1 MALEAVAT
9 AYLIQVPDDLW
20 MGVYGLTCVGGL
32 IGSIAGFW
40 LTKPLRRPAYFFWAS
55 LLVMAISGS
64 QYWLASGPAAIVAG
78 AAWPLMIKLMLG
90 PVVGGFLIGLLS
102 AARSL
107 DAFGHPKAA
116 PLAFVP
122 LVNLWLVLAPSRIPK
137 ERQEDVGPVSGAG
150 VASAFA
156 GLLLLTGA
164 NIFGSLLVNDVAR
177 AFGDA
182 EGVPLDVSVQYLV
195 NVRGVNGGAV
205 FIADLATPPY
215 QLSDTL
221 TLSDMEASGSEL
233 TTTYTYTGNAPLT
246 EAFWSEVRHD
256 ACSAALK
263 APLVKAGATMR
274 EIYVDGGGRQLGDM
288 AVTRQDCHL
297 KPEVGAWSRLAG
309 LIGGWPQMMT
319 LEYRAVGFSLD
330 ADWRIQTAGLCLL
343 AIGGLFA
350 ALFQPRGGT
359 ARLGRGLYFLGNCA
373 LILAAA
379 VSLALLIPTREAVF
393 GGYVGWKVVLWALVQ
408 AACGFGLWHLAVLRS
423 RSAYGHGKAAVLAF
437 VPIANVLLLIAP
449 ERETADGRGAAEVVV
464 RSRRTAM
471 PIAAGLAGLALLGLA
486 YVAAEEIDARTIVS
500 LVVNEDFPPEMRV
513 EHMLGRIGLEKTLEA
528 ATEAPPE
535 PDGDKLV
542 PQLAHSAQ
550 GKELLR
556 TFLITP
562 RVLAEMERGNPI
574 FATFFTVM
582 ARNEVCD
589 GRTFIPLL
597 QAGATVI
604 NSYGDGARERARI
617 TLTAAD
623 CGL

>member
-1 MALEAVAT
+1 MTLEAVAT

-20 MGVYGLTCVGGL
+20 MGVYGLACVGGL
-32 IGSIAGFW
+32 VGSIAGFW
-40 LTKPLRRPAYFFWAS
+40 LTRPLRRPAYFFWAS

-122 LVNLWLVLAPSRIPK
+122 LVNLWLVLAPSRTPK

-156 GLLLLTGA
+156 GVLLLTGA

-177 AFGDA
+177 AFGEA

-233 TTTYTYTGNAPLT
+233 TTTYTYTGDAPLT
-246 EAFWSEVRHD
+246 EAFWNEVRYQ
-256 ACSAALK
+256 ACSNELK
-263 APLVKAGATMR
+263 APLVKAGATVR
-274 EIYVDGGGRQLGDM
+274 EIYVDGGGRRLWE
-288 AVTRQDCHL
+288 ATVTRQDCHL

-309 LIGGWPQMMT
+309 LIGGWPKAMT

-330 ADWRIQTAGLCLL
+330 ADWRIQRAGLCLL

-373 LILAAA
+373 LILVAAA
-379 VSLALLIPTREAVF
+379 SLALLIPTREAVF
-393 GGYVGWKVVLWALVQ
+393 GGYVGWKVALWALAQ
-408 AACGFGLWHLAVLRS
+408 AACGFALWRLAVLRS
-423 RSAYGHGKAAVLAF
+423 RSACGHGKAAVLAF
-437 VPIANVLLLIAP
+437 IPLANVWLLVAP
-449 ERETADGRGAAEVVV
+449 ERQTGEGGAAEVVV
-464 RSRRTAM
+464 RSRPT
-471 PIAAGLAGLALLGLA
+471 PIPVVSGLAGLAALGLA
-486 YVAAEEIDARTIVS
+486 YVVAQEIDTRTIVS

-550 GKELLR
+550 GTELLR

-562 RVLAEMERGNPI
+562 RVVAEMEAGNPI
-574 FATFFTVM
+574 FATFFTQM
-582 ARNEVCD
+582 ARNEICD

-597 QAGATVI
+597 RAGATVI
-604 NSYGDGARERARI
+604 NSYGDGARERAKI